1 MKCHFWRLI
10 FLPFKIPQHVYKCL
24 NKYAYVHICIWIY
37 MDIYIHILDLPSLL
51 LCSQTSIKLDCC
63 WVEDQL
69 FSTEADQRLASIRSS
84 LCWGLH
90 WELFSVIFFS
100 YVALA
105 SNDTDSDSRT
115 GLFSLWS
122 GTPAESHFCRAG
134 ARLRL
139 QQWALCSGAVQATL
153 QSWAQT
159 GGLFKLIKR
168 DALLLTPAQENTAVA
183 KNTGGT
189 SAHLH
194 SQQGGGRFIARW
206 DPFDAPLLVME
217 KAAPAISEGTW
228 ATAHLYLIWL
238 TLIFTH
244 WHF

>member
-1 MKCHFWRLI
+1 MHEMSFLAAD
-10 FLPFKIPQHVYKCL
+10 FLPFKILQHVYKCL
-24 NKYAYVHICIWIY
+24 NKYAYVLICIWIF
-37 MDIYIHILDLPSLL
+37 MDIYIHIVDLPSLL

-153 QSWAQT
+153 QSWAQA

-183 KNTGGT
+183 KKHRRYFSSSTFT
-189 SAHLH
+189 
-194 SQQGGGRFIARW
+194 ARRRA
-206 DPFDAPLLVME
+206 F
-217 KAAPAISEGTW
+217 
-228 ATAHLYLIWL
+228 HR
-238 TLIFTH
+238 TLRSI
-244 WHF
+244 

>member
-10 FLPFKIPQHVYKCL
+10 FLPFKILQHVYKCL

-51 LCSQTSIKLDCC
+51 LCSQISIKLDCC

-105 SNDTDSDSRT
+105 SNDNR
-115 GLFSLWS
+115 F
-122 GTPAESHFCRAG
+122 
-134 ARLRL
+134 RLTN
-139 QQWALCSGAVQATL
+139 GAVFPLEWHSGWIPLL
-153 QSWAQT
+153 QSRGEA
-159 GGLFKLIKR
+159 
-168 DALLLTPAQENTAVA
+168 
-183 KNTGGT
+183 
-189 SAHLH
+189 
-194 SQQGGGRFIARW
+194 
-206 DPFDAPLLVME
+206 
-217 KAAPAISEGTW
+217 AAPTVGSVFRNRPSNSSVLGSDWRA
-228 ATAHLYLIWL
+228 LQVD
-238 TLIFTH
+238 
-244 WHF
+244 